1 MISKFMD
8 NMWRPRNSR
17 HHRRKKQATTP
28 LVATEKLEDRTL
40 LTGLDLIAFAQALT
54 AADVKLYGA
63 AWDADTTAQKS
74 LFEDG
79 AQFLQF
85 EEVTD
90 ANRVLNANASIVGI
104 DSLANLRPLWRLS
117 DGTLIEGN
125 QINSIQELSTE
136 LGIDI
141 PVSED
146 PFLKEIPDQNLLSGT
161 ALHVALDG
169 FDPENGPLTYT
180 VESSNP
186 DVGARILSGN
196 RSIRISVEGYG
207 DMVFELFEGRASRA
221 TERFIQLAEMG
232 FYNQDDTV
240 SENVRLHQI
249 INGLI
254 RGGAVGTDGE
264 PEESSLGFFDDQF
277 HPELQHVQSGLLTM
291 YKLPDQLINTSANN
305 PSDGETHDDEND
317 SQFIITDGPNRI
329 DDFQHTIFGFLVEG
343 EEVREAISNIA
354 VTDNFPNFII
364 TIETVEVF
372 TDSENATLVLTAP
385 EGYTGTSTITVTVE
399 DQDGNTQQRVF
410 QVNVTP
416 DTINSL
422 GSLSN
427 ANPYLADIPEFQLSP
442 GESVS
447 YQLEAIDIDLGVLNG
462 NLSSQIVY
470 YDQSRLP
477 TAGADSGVPGAE
489 LLGLASPVESIPA
502 GLYRVDSETG
512 LLTISPPSDLAPGV
526 YEIVVAAGFNL
537 FAIDYQVITVRVGDP
552 PVAND
557 DFFALQGA
565 TPGPINILSNDT
577 DSDGTLDLTSVE
589 IVDQPAHGTIT
600 TNADGTV
607 NYIADG
613 SGFMGL
619 GSFTYRV
626 YDNLGI
632 FSNVATVDFSIAPTG
647 VILVTTLNDQTTAD
661 GKVSLREAIEAANS
675 DNAFDVAP
683 AGNGHDTIMFD
694 PALFIDEGS
703 GSTRTIDLAG
713 RFLITDSLTIIAP
726 TSPEGDALLTL
737 DADNPGL
744 PFRHF
749 LIDDGISENTLLVSL
764 QNLKLINAQTDGNG
778 GSIFNSE
785 HLVITNSELIN
796 NQTDTGLG
804 GAIYNTGTLEIS
816 NSLLQSNNSQISNGG
831 AIASQFGSVTL
842 YQTTLDDNRAEGNGG
857 GIYASDADITITDS
871 LVSNNTGFAGEGG
884 GLYQLNG
891 QLNITNSTFLSNSSQ
906 GPLNGGGI
914 SASQTTTII
923 TGSTFHDNQSILSG
937 GGLYQLDGSLSIR
950 DSTFSENIATNG
962 DGGAIHAGESTVTSI
977 LNSTISGNEA
987 GVNGGGIFLVDPN
1000 GSLRNRVIN
1009 NSTIADNTAGNQGGG
1024 LHSNF
1029 DDVIVNHTIIADNSA
1044 TNSGDDVWGLQLKID
1059 GIYSLIENTTGV
1071 TISGTNFITGQDP
1084 GLLPLAEN
1092 GGLTKTHAL
1101 STGSVAIDAGD
1112 PAFDPNGFTP
1122 ALTLDQRDSARV
1134 ADGNND
1140 SISRVDIGAY
1150 EAESVLGSAE
1160 LTVKRAATN
1169 VGSSGEVGSLPSN
1182 VDFIDEWNPVIVEIW
1197 VSVTNSS
1204 ENGVTA
1210 ASVDLSFDAQYL
1222 IANSI
1227 EYGPEFTGNQTGNI
1241 DNDAGTITG
1250 LGATT
1255 TQTDHGAESRVLL
1268 ARVHL
1273 SVKPIPLNAD
1283 GQYIQPVANLN
1294 FEISNSDLSSSLGD
1308 VSVTE
1313 GAAVNL
1319 TLVPALY
1326 DLNDNGSID
1335 FKDLILFASVYN
1347 KSTGD
1352 PGAPGAWAAD
1362 FNRSGRVDFRD
1373 LILFAS
1379 NYRKTQGSDNFFVYP
1394 SNFDEV
1400 WQQNN
1405 LITSIIN
1412 PVEPNLET
1420 LISENVEPVLDAA
1433 QEQLAGVDG
1442 NTVHEEL
1449 ADVEVQIV
1457 ELPGNQLAKADTA
1470 TNIIYLDVN
1479 AAGWGWFVD
1488 QTPLSNEEFN
1498 GTSVPGIFEASLFS
1512 SANGKIDL
1520 LTVLMHEL
1528 NHLLGHGHDH
1538 EDSLMEPDLA
1548 PGERKL
1554 SLNESQEFT
1563 ETDEY
1568 FGRYLDPEFESI

>member
-1 MISKFMD
+1 MD
-8 NMWRPRNSR
+8 NMWHPRSSR
-17 HHRRKKQATTP
+17 HHRRKKQAKTP

-146 PFLKEIPDQNLLSGT
+146 PFLKEISDQNLLSGT

-180 VESSNP
+180 VESSNS

-221 TERFIQLAEMG
+221 TERIIFLAENN
-232 FYNQDDTV
+232 YYDQN
-240 SENVRLHQI
+240 ENYDVEFHQI
-249 INGLI
+249 IDGLI
-254 RGGAVGTDGE
+254 RGGAVGENGPAGTN
-264 PEESSLGFFDDQF
+264 LGFFDDQF
-277 HPELQHVQSGLLTM
+277 HAELQHVQSGLLTM
-291 YKLPDQLINTSANN
+291 YKQTGKPGDITDPNN
-305 PSDGETHDDEND
+305 IILGETHDDEND
-317 SQFIITDGPNRI
+317 AQFMITDGPKRI
-329 DDFQHTIFGFLVEG
+329 NDFQNTIFGYLIEG

-354 VTDNFPNFII
+354 VSDDIPNYTV
-364 TIETVEVF
+364 TIETIDVF

-385 EGYTGTSTITVTVE
+385 EGYTGSSTITVTVQ
-399 DQDGNTQQRVF
+399 DQDGNTQQRQF
-410 QVNVTP
+410 EVNVTP
-416 DTINSL
+416 DLITDDTKPE
-422 GSLSN
+422 N
-427 ANPYLADIPEFQLSP
+427 ANPFLADIPDIQVSP
-442 GESVS
+442 GSSVE
-447 YQLEAIDIDLGVLNG
+447 YQLEAIDIDLGAPNG
-462 NLSSQIVY
+462 NLAEDFVY
-470 YDQSRLP
+470 FDQSRLQQS
-477 TAGADSGVPGAE
+477 A
-489 LLGLASPVESIPA
+489 LAIPA
-502 GLYRVDSETG
+502 PAQQGLFYNVNQFTG
-512 LLTISPPSDLAPGV
+512 LLTVSPSVDLVPGI
-526 YEIVVAAGFNL
+526 YEITVAVGINQTFPNGVAEEFL
-537 FAIDYQVITVRVGDP
+537 ELQDYQVITVRVGDP

-632 FSNVATVDFSIAPTG
+632 SSNIATVDFSIAPTG

-749 LIDDGISENTLLVSL
+749 LIDDGISENTLIVSL
-764 QNLKLINAQTDGNG
+764 QNLKLINAQTNGNG

-816 NSLLQSNNSQISNGG
+816 NSLLQSNNSQFSNGG

-857 GIYASDADITITDS
+857 GIHASDADITITDS

-962 DGGAIHAGESTVTSI
+962 DGGAIHAGMRTEVSI

-987 GVNGGGIFLVDPN
+987 GQDGGGIYLVDTSGIDIQNEELPD
-1000 GSLRNRVIN
+1000 RVIDH
-1009 NSTIADNTAGNQGGG
+1009 STVADNTAGNQGGG
-1024 LHSNF
+1024 LHVSF
-1029 DDVIVNHTIIADNSA
+1029 GEVRVNHTIIADNSA
-1044 TNSGDDVWGLQLKID
+1044 SNGGDDAWGLQGTIT
-1059 GIYSLIENTTGV
+1059 GSYSLVENTAV
-1071 TISGTNFITGQDP
+1071 VSISGTNFITGLDP

-1112 PAFDPNGFTP
+1112 PAFDPNTFTP
-1122 ALTLDQRDSARV
+1122 ALTLDQRNSARV

-1169 VGSSGEVGSLPSN
+1169 VGSSGQVGSLPSN

-1241 DNDAGTITG
+1241 DNDAGMITG
-1250 LGATT
+1250 LGAST

-1347 KSTGD
+1347 TSTGD

-1379 NYRKTQGSDNFFVYP
+1379 NYNKTQGSGHFFAYP

-1420 LISENVEPVLDAA
+1420 LTSEKVEPVLDAA
-1433 QEQLAGVDG
+1433 QEQLDGVYGDIV
-1442 NTVHEEL
+1442 NEEL

-1528 NHLLGHGHDH
+1528 NHLLGHKHDH

-1554 SLNESQEFT
+1554 SLNESQDFT

>member
-1 MISKFMD
+1 MD
-8 NMWRPRNSR
+8 NMWHPRSNR

-79 AQFLQF
+79 AQFLNF
-85 EEVTD
+85 IEVTD
-90 ANRVLNANASIVGI
+90 SNQNLNSIANTEGITVLPTWK
-104 DSLANLRPLWRLS
+104 LAN
-117 DGTLIEGN
+117 GTLIEGV
-125 QINSIQELSTE
+125 QTLEQLATAT
-136 LGIDI
+136 GIDI
-141 PVSED
+141 PMSEA

-264 PEESSLGFFDDQF
+264 PEESSLGYFDDQF

-291 YKLPDQLINTSANN
+291 YKIPDQLINTSANN

-343 EEVREAISNIA
+343 EEVREAISNIP
-354 VTDNFPNFII
+354 VTDDLPNFTV

-372 TDSENATLVLTAP
+372 TDSENATLVLTAA

-607 NYIADG
+607 NYISDG

-632 FSNVATVDFSIAPTG
+632 SSNLATVDFSIAPTG

-675 DNAFDVAP
+675 DNPFDVAP

-749 LIDDGISENTLLVSL
+749 LIDDGTSENTLLVSL
-764 QNLKLINAQTDGNG
+764 QNLKLINGQTDDSG

-785 HLVITNSELIN
+785 HLVITNSDLIN
-796 NQTDTGLG
+796 NKSNNGSGG

-816 NSLLQSNNSQISNGG
+816 NSFLQSNSVQQAEGGAIYSTSGSVTITQTTIDNNESTGGSGGGIYVLNADLSITDSVLSNNSGHSSGGGVYHRNGQLIITNSSFISNGSG
-831 AIASQFGSVTL
+831 VVLLNAS
-842 YQTTLDDNRAEGNGG
+842 AEGG
-857 GIYASDADITITDS
+857 GIYAS
-871 LVSNNTGFAGEGG
+871 
-884 GLYQLNG
+884 
-891 QLNITNSTFLSNSSQ
+891 NS
-906 GPLNGGGI
+906 
-914 SASQTTTII
+914 TTTIS
-923 TGSTFHDNQSILSG
+923 GSTFHDNRSSGSG
-937 GGLYQLDGSLSIR
+937 GGLFQVGGTLSVLN
-950 DSTFSENIATNG
+950 STFSENFALAA

-977 LNSTISGNEA
+977 LNSTISGNHAEQ
-987 GVNGGGIFLVDPN
+987 NGGGIFLVDPD
-1000 GSLRNRVIN
+1000 GSVGNRVIN
-1009 NSTIADNTAGNQGGG
+1009 NSTIANNTAGNQGGG
-1024 LHSNF
+1024 LHLNF
-1029 DDVIVNHTIIADNSA
+1029 DSEVIVNNTIIADNTA
-1044 TNSGDDVWGLQLKID
+1044 TNGGDDAWGIQGELR
-1059 GIYSLIENTTGV
+1059 GTYSLIENTTGV

-1101 STGSVAIDAGD
+1101 STTSVAIDAGA

-1255 TQTDHGAESRVLL
+1255 SQTDHGAESRVLL

-1313 GAAVNL
+1313 GVAVDL

-1412 PVEPNLET
+1412 PVGSNLET
-1420 LISENVEPVLDAA
+1420 ITSEKVEPVLDAA
-1433 QEQLAGVDG
+1433 QEQLAGVYGDTL
-1442 NTVHEEL
+1442 NEEL

-1498 GTSVPGIFEASLFS
+1498 GTSVAGIFEASLFS
-1512 SANGKIDL
+1512 SAEGKIDL

-1528 NHLLGHGHDH
+1528 NHLLGHEHDH
-1538 EDSLMEPDLA
+1538 KDSLMEPDLA

-1554 SLNESQEFT
+1554 PLNESKDFT